1 MSYPLDIIVIGCGA
15 AGLFAATWA
24 GRTAQAAGCPLPLT
38 AVDGARKLGAKI
50 LVAGGGR
57 CNVTHRIVSE
67 ADYAG
72 SSLPAI
78 RKVLRR
84 FPESDTVAFF
94 EAAGVELKTE
104 ETGKLFPVSD
114 SARTVLAALVRE
126 AEAAG
131 CRLVHPARVTGLAR
145 SATGFTATTDAGALA
160 ARRVILCTGGK
171 SLPKS
176 GSDGLG
182 FELARSL
189 GHSVTEPL
197 VPALVPLVLPAE
209 HWIRSLAGLTLPAEV
224 TLRAASGKRVFAT
237 TGSTLC
243 THVGLSGPAIL
254 DVSRHWL
261 VARFQDPGVV
271 LALNWL
277 PGETADSVDR
287 LLVAVQGRGPVAA
300 LRGRL
305 SERLIRT
312 LCEQAAASPTGDLS
326 REARR
331 RLVAVVTAT
340 PLPVVGDRGFTVA
353 EATAGGV
360 PLAEVRLDTMESR
373 ICPGLY
379 LAGELLDVDGRIG
392 GFNFQWAWASG
403 FVAGS
408 AAARAAIQSRA
419 AAGVAERGDLDATS

>member
-1 MSYPLDIIVIGCGA
+1 MA
-15 AGLFAATWA
+15 
-24 GRTAQAAGCPLPLT
+24 
-38 AVDGARKLGAKI
+38 
-50 LVAGGGR
+50 
-57 CNVTHRIVSE
+57 
-67 ADYAG
+67 
-72 SSLPAI
+72 
-78 RKVLRR
+78 
-84 FPESDTVAFF
+84 
-94 EAAGVELKTE
+94 
-104 ETGKLFPVSD
+104 
-114 SARTVLAALVRE
+114 
-126 AEAAG
+126 
-131 CRLVHPARVTGLAR
+131 
-145 SATGFTATTDAGALA
+145 
-160 ARRVILCTGGK
+160 
-171 SLPKS
+171 
-176 GSDGLG
+176 
-182 FELARSL
+182 

-340 PLPVVGDRGFTVA
+340 PWPKRPPAACRWPRCGSTRWRAASAPASTWPA
-353 EATAGGV
+353 NCSTSTAGSG
-360 PLAEVRLDTMESR
+360 AS
-373 ICPGLY
+373 ISSGPG
-379 LAGELLDVDGRIG
+379 R
-392 GFNFQWAWASG
+392 
-403 FVAGS
+403 AGS
-408 AAARAAIQSRA
+408 
-419 AAGVAERGDLDATS
+419 